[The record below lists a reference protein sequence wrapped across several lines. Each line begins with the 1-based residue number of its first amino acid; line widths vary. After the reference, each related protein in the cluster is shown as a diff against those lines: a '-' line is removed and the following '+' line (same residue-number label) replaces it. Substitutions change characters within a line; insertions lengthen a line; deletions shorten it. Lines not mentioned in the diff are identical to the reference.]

1 MSFETHRKIILV
13 GIVAVLCVCGAC
25 SSHEHAGTAAHTMQH
40 TTPADHE
47 ARQISGHKAHSA
59 SVARAHAQR
68 NREAAKARKALA
80 YACRPIPGYPVIV
93 TGSTVAE
100 GEHNRAM
107 TLAKIRQE
115 QAWDDDHAQ
124 GEPGDGIPGDDDTS
138 QDPRINAHPNGHG
151 NTGDPNDPEFLYR
164 KHYFEKHPPHRAT
177 SCPSGQHPVG
187 QTGAC
192 A

>member
-1 MSFETHRKIILV
+1 MSPGRRSTFALV
-13 GIVAVLCVCGAC
+13 SIVAALCVCGAC
-25 SSHEHAGTAAHTMQH
+25 SSHEYAGTAAHTVRH

-47 ARQISGHKAHSA
+47 ARQIGGHKAHSA
-59 SVARAHAQR
+59 SVAREHARRKRQ
-68 NREAAKARKALA
+68 AAKAHKALA

-100 GEHNRAM
+100 CEHNRAM

-115 QAWDDDHAQ
+115 QAWD
-124 GEPGDGIPGDDDTS
+124 
-138 QDPRINAHPNGHG
+138 NAHSTGHG
-151 NTGDPNDPEFLYR
+151 NTGNPNDPEFLYR

-177 SCPSGQHPVG
+177 SCPPGRHPVG